1 MAYASGYITVET
13 EVDINDYD
21 SAFEIEFDGITDVIE
36 TARSNGYSP
45 EEIIDY
51 CFDECMVD
59 PTKFMQE
66 YMTIEQITQ
75 LYRRAVIEKMD
86 EQGLTISNLRD
97 RIKELDKFALE
108 QSGEIAELRKTDEEA
123 VKDVAY

>member
-21 SAFEIEFDGITDVIE
+21 SEFEIEFDGITDVIE

-66 YMTIEQITQ
+66 YMTLDQITQ
-75 LYRRAVIEKMD
+75 LYQRAVVEKMD
-86 EQGLTISNLRD
+86 LLTLTVSNQSH
-97 RIKELDKFALE
+97 RIVELEAQL
-108 QSGEIAELRKTDEEA
+108 AEATKTDEEL

>member
-1 MAYASGYITVET
+1 MAYASGYIRVET
-13 EVDINDYD
+13 EVDINDYG
-21 SAFEIEFDGITDVIE
+21 SEFEIEFDGITDVIE

-75 LYRRAVIEKMD
+75 LYQRAVIEKMD
-86 EQGLTISNLRD
+86 ELSLKISNQRAK
-97 RIKELDKFALE
+97 IKGLE
-108 QSGEIAELRKTDEEA
+108 EQLTNDTKTDEEL
-123 VKDVAY
+123 VKNVAY